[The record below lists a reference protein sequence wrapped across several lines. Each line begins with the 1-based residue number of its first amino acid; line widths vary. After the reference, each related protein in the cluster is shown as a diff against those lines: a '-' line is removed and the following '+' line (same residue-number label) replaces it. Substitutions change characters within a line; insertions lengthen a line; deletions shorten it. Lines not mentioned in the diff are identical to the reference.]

1 MRTLSCQRCFE
12 VFIDWSQREKLF
24 YFLLAPHGQFFF
36 IGCMPSGINFL
47 HRHEEGEQERE
58 WRQGIAG
65 HSVRNTQFFK
75 WKTEEGCRSECHG
88 IDLQKGCR
96 YLAHSRVALP
106 LRRKMLWI
114 HELAES
120 HKQSWPNERMGI
132 STQPHSP
139 EYFHSII
146 YYPKTG
152 LPRFFPE
159 IFVTFAPQNNKEG
172 NDNGKWRERPV
183 PLLRFRW
190 RTALRRRDVHLHALW
205 GDTE

>member
-1 MRTLSCQRCFE
+1 MF
-12 VFIDWSQREKLF
+12 WSF
-24 YFLLAPHGQFFF
+24 YWLEPEGETFLLFACPSWAVFF

-47 HRHEEGEQERE
+47 HRYEEGEQERE

-65 HSVRNTQFFK
+65 NSVRNTQFSGR
-75 WKTEEGCRSECHG
+75 KTAEGCRSECHG

-96 YLAHSRVALP
+96 YLAHSRFALP

-132 STQPHSP
+132 STHPQSP

-146 YYPKTG
+146 YYPKTS
-152 LPRFFPE
+152 LSRFFPE
-159 IFVTFAPQNNKEG
+159 IFHYLCTSKKRKE
-172 NDNGKWRERPV
+172 NGTWRERPV

-190 RTALRRRDVHLHALW
+190 RTALRRRDIHLYALRW
-205 GDTE
+205 NTE

>member
-1 MRTLSCQRCFE
+1 MKKANRKGNEDKELRDIQ
-12 VFIDWSQREKLF
+12 
-24 YFLLAPHGQFFF
+24 
-36 IGCMPSGINFL
+36 SGIPSFS
-47 HRHEEGEQERE
+47 GC
-58 WRQGIAG
+58 
-65 HSVRNTQFFK
+65 
-75 WKTEEGCRSECHG
+75 KTAEGCRSECHG

-106 LRRKMLWI
+106 LRRKMLLI

-132 STQPHSP
+132 STHPHSP

-172 NDNGKWRERPV
+172 NDNGK
-183 PLLRFRW
+183 
-190 RTALRRRDVHLHALW
+190 
-205 GDTE
+205 

>member
-1 MRTLSCQRCFE
+1 MGS
-12 VFIDWSQREKLF
+12 
-24 YFLLAPHGQFFF
+24 FF

-47 HRHEEGEQERE
+47 HRYEEGEQERE

-75 WKTEEGCRSECHG
+75 WKTEEGCRSGCHG

-106 LRRKMLWI
+106 LRRKMLLI

-120 HKQSWPNERMGI
+120 HKQSWPNQRMGI
-132 STQPHSP
+132 STHPHSP
-139 EYFHSII
+139 KNFNSII

-152 LPRFFPE
+152 LSRFFPE
-159 IFVTFAPQNNKEG
+159 IFHYLCTSKKQRKKWQWKMKRKASAPVAVLMTYSPATTGHSSVCIAVKHRVNSAN
-172 NDNGKWRERPV
+172 
-183 PLLRFRW
+183 
-190 RTALRRRDVHLHALW
+190 
-205 GDTE
+205 